1 MPVFINL
8 PNTLSNETI
17 DEPIEVTVKQD
28 EQSNDTNNTNSNSGN

>member
-28 EQSNDTNNTNSNSGN
+28 EQSDDTNNTNPNSSN